1 MTESR
6 HGFHFPK
13 IRFAVKATALVW
25 VIALLSISLVAYVTY
40 LRAEQDLIN
49 NLGSQ
54 LKRIVQTTAPLL
66 DASEHENI
74 FYQDNIGLE
83 GEQSFQKIRNQLIKV
98 RDSNEMPHHQGLSPL
113 YTLRKS
119 WQFKKNHMLEFVV
132 MTDPDKSG
140 HFFTGAT
147 YPMEP
152 FQQEVFDGKV
162 MVTDIYQDNEGT
174 WLTAAAPICRLT
186 GVSILSLIKSGI
198 CASCISDRQS
208 VALFWA

>member
-74 FYQDNIGLE
+74 F
-83 GEQSFQKIRNQLIKV
+83 
-98 RDSNEMPHHQGLSPL
+98 
-113 YTLRKS
+113 
-119 WQFKKNHMLEFVV
+119 
-132 MTDPDKSG
+132 
-140 HFFTGAT
+140 
-147 YPMEP
+147 
-152 FQQEVFDGKV
+152 
-162 MVTDIYQDNEGT
+162 
-174 WLTAAAPICRLT
+174 
-186 GVSILSLIKSGI
+186 
-198 CASCISDRQS
+198 
-208 VALFWA
+208 